1 MISFD
6 IQVFNRRASSAYS
19 HGVITG
25 NRWENILMSM
35 FLVDFELD
43 QDRET
48 AFVPYLL
55 VFIKWP

>member
-1 MISFD
+1 
-6 IQVFNRRASSAYS
+6 
-19 HGVITG
+19 
-25 NRWENILMSM
+25 MSM

-55 VFIKWP
+55 VFIKWPKIVNFYGIEALSSRQKKRP

>member
-1 MISFD
+1 
-6 IQVFNRRASSAYS
+6 
-19 HGVITG
+19 
-25 NRWENILMSM
+25 MSM